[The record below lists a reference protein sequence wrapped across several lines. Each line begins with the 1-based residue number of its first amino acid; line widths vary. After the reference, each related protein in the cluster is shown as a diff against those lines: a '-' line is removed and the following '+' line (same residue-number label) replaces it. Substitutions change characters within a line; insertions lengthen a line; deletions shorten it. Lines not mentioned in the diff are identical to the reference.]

1 MPREVQ
7 TEEEFLAIVDRAVE
21 CRVKRLQDTVKLKLR
36 TQRCLYT
43 YKCDTA
49 TAERLIGRLK
59 IPIVDV

>member
-7 TEEEFLAIVDRAVE
+7 TEEEFLVILDRAIE
-21 CRVKRLQDTVKLKLR
+21 CRVKRLPDTVKLKLR
-36 TQRCLYT
+36 TRRYLYT

>member
-7 TEEEFLAIVDRAVE
+7 TEEEFLALVDRAIE
-21 CRVKRLQDTVKLKLR
+21 CRVKRLHDTVKLKLR
-36 TQRCLYT
+36 TRRYLYT

-49 TAERLIGRLK
+49 TAERVIGRLK